1 MLDFDLAAMYGVE
14 TRVLN
19 QAEAQNRVHTEQGRG
34 EEIKRHIIAVKIH
47 FIVIS
52 SILTLPRR
60 LRCQFLTFDIFDI

>member
-19 QAEAQNRVHTEQGRG
+19 QAEAQNWVHTGRG
-34 EEIKRHIIAVKIH
+34 EEIERHIIAVKIH

-52 SILTLPRR
+52 SILTLPQAAS
-60 LRCQFLTFDIFDI
+60 LPIFDI